1 MSNLKHY
8 TIVIN
13 DETCDD
19 DAIGDTPEEAL
30 ELYLDELGDA
40 TAYYT
45 NSSVDEIIL
54 TDNETGESWRMS
66 GECHVHVEHDW
77 VAELQS

>member
-1 MSNLKHY
+1 MSSLNHY

-19 DAIGDTPEEAL
+19 HAPGFGPEGAL
-30 ELYLDELGDA
+30 ETYLDELGEPDA
-40 TAYYT
+40 YLING
-45 NSSVDEIIL
+45 NSDEIIV

-66 GECHVHVEHDW
+66 GECRVEVVHDW
-77 VAELQS
+77 LGELLS